1 MIPKRTASSPQIR
14 STGISRFLSLPS
26 NIMKGSRGN
35 GVKGRRCRS
44 NGSICGVP
52 IAKCLPFIAVI
63 GISLT
68 FTVVSHAQKY
78 NEAPMLAKL
87 VKQGKLPPVEERL
100 PENPL
105 VLNPPEIG
113 KYGGTLNRVWLG
125 FSDKW
130 GVEKLTGESLVEWS
144 EDGSRIIPCVV
155 TDTQIS
161 NEGRVYTYHI
171 RKGIKWSDGHPF
183 TTEDICKTKPPARQ
197 EIEPAHFTTCHFSK
211 ELELKGVEQ
220 YGG

>member
-1 MIPKRTASSPQIR
+1 MIPKRTASNPQTR

-26 NIMKGSRGN
+26 NAMKGLRVN

-68 FTVVSHAQKY
+68 FTVVSHAQEY

-113 KYGGTLNRVWLG
+113 VRQKLNLLSCTTELRA
-125 FSDKW
+125 SDKTFSIKQQRLSST
-130 GVEKLTGESLVEWS
+130 VRVVSVLSCLTLLA
-144 EDGSRIIPCVV
+144 C
-155 TDTQIS
+155 
-161 NEGRVYTYHI
+161 
-171 RKGIKWSDGHPF
+171 
-183 TTEDICKTKPPARQ
+183 
-197 EIEPAHFTTCHFSK
+197 
-211 ELELKGVEQ
+211 
-220 YGG
+220 

>member
-14 STGISRFLSLPS
+14 STGISRFLILPS
-26 NIMKGSRGN
+26 NTMKGSRGN
-35 GVKGRRCRS
+35 GVKSRRCRS

-113 KYGGTLNRVWLG
+113 
-125 FSDKW
+125 
-130 GVEKLTGESLVEWS
+130 
-144 EDGSRIIPCVV
+144 
-155 TDTQIS
+155 
-161 NEGRVYTYHI
+161 
-171 RKGIKWSDGHPF
+171 
-183 TTEDICKTKPPARQ
+183 
-197 EIEPAHFTTCHFSK
+197 
-211 ELELKGVEQ
+211 
-220 YGG
+220 

>member
-1 MIPKRTASSPQIR
+1 M
-14 STGISRFLSLPS
+14 
-26 NIMKGSRGN
+26 
-35 GVKGRRCRS
+35 
-44 NGSICGVP
+44 
-52 IAKCLPFIAVI
+52 
-63 GISLT
+63 
-68 FTVVSHAQKY
+68 
-78 NEAPMLAKL
+78 
-87 VKQGKLPPVEERL
+87 
-100 PENPL
+100 
-105 VLNPPEIG
+105 
-113 KYGGTLNRVWLG
+113 NRVWLG

-130 GVEKLTGESLVEWS
+130 GVEKLTGESLVGWS

-155 TDTQIS
+155 TDAQIS

-171 RKGIKWSDGHPF
+171 HKGIKWSDGHPF